1 MEEEFDAS
9 TADMSTTLLPF
20 SSAESAG
27 GCVESVPPSPMSS
40 TSHLTSTPGS
50 LATKTDKDAE
60 SGAQKQIGAW
70 QLTNVGTEVYE
81 SLVAGPKSILHIAE
95 PS

>member
-27 GCVESVPPSPMSS
+27 GCDESVPPSPMSS
-40 TSHLTSTPGS
+40 TS
-50 LATKTDKDAE
+50 
-60 SGAQKQIGAW
+60 
-70 QLTNVGTEVYE
+70 QLQEV
-81 SLVAGPKSILHIAE
+81 
-95 PS
+95 